1 MSSACWTN
9 LFPTARL
16 LQSRASRSWPRLR
29 QVGFEADTLVRNQS
43 IAFDGRYRAILGSL
57 GVFDRRPL

>member
-1 MSSACWTN
+1 MSSDCWTN

-29 QVGFEADTLVRNQS
+29 QVGFEADILARNQS
-43 IAFDGRYRAILGSL
+43 IAFDIGIVPS
-57 GVFDRRPL
+57 